1 MALTEAKLTL
11 SGSLQLWHRGSCT
24 VCSSVSA
31 SQNVF
36 VQILQCIST
45 NSKMYLSKFQNV
57 FVQILKCICSNFSSS
72 DGSLQLWQ
80 LQCLLIC
87 LGLAQ
92 FPRHLRTSQTSSTRT
107 SVEDGL
113 QEKKG
118 DRYAIDPWWLSY
130 HQIHIFKEDLLKLSL
145 CCTLIFCQS

>member
-1 MALTEAKLTL
+1 MSPVFPVQLKRALVGK
-11 SGSLQLWHRGSCT
+11 
-24 VCSSVSA
+24 
-31 SQNVF
+31 
-36 VQILQCIST
+36 
-45 NSKMYLSKFQNV
+45 
-57 FVQILKCICSNFSSS
+57 S
-72 DGSLQLWQ
+72 DGGQGGGHGLDGGQADPERQLAAVAPRQ
-80 LQCLLIC
+80 LHCLLIC

-118 DRYAIDPWWLSY
+118 DRYAIDPGWLSY

-145 CCTLIFCQS
+145 CCTLIFCQG